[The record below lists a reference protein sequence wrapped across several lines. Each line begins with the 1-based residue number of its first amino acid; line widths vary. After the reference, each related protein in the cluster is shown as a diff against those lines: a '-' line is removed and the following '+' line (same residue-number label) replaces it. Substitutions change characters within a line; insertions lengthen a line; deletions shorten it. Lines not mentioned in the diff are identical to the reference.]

1 MRNVLSAIFNETYK
15 RLLIIRTYKFNIL
28 MQLVTVGLIFLG
40 LSFLVERG
48 QFNSQQSASILLG
61 YIVWFYAR
69 IVIMSTSG
77 DLVGEAQAG
86 TLEQMYM
93 SPAPSS
99 LLLLGRMFA
108 LLISTTIIVMLPTL
122 CVILLL
128 GIHIPLRWEGIPILL
143 ITLAGLFGFTL
154 ILSGAAL
161 VFKQINELADLVQN
175 TLLFL
180 TGSLLPISQFP
191 AWLATVAKTL
201 PITQG
206 IIVLRNV
213 VLNGQSLSSS
223 WSDESLV
230 WLLVHSTIY
239 VCAGWIIFKWCERFA
254 RKQGSLSQY

>member
-1 MRNVLSAIFNETYK
+1 MKNISLAIFNETYK
-15 RLLIIRTYKFNIL
+15 RLLIIWTYKFNIL

-40 LSFLVERG
+40 LSFLVQGG
-48 QFNSQQSASILLG
+48 QFNPQQSASILIG

-77 DLVGEAQAG
+77 DLMGEAQAG

-93 SPAPSS
+93 SPAPTS

-108 LLISTTIIVMLPTL
+108 LLVSTTIMVMLPTL
-122 CVILLL
+122 AIILLL
-128 GIHIPLRWEGIPILL
+128 GIHVPLRWEGLPVLL

-161 VFKQINELADLVQN
+161 VFKQIDELADLVQN
-175 TLLFL
+175 LLLFL
-180 TGSLLPISQFP
+180 TGSLLPVSHFP
-191 AWLATVAKTL
+191 GWLEAITKTL

-213 VLNGQSLSSS
+213 VLSGQSLLSA
-223 WSDESLV
+223 WKDDSLI
-230 WLLVHSTIY
+230 WLLVHSTLY
-239 VCAGWIIFKWCERFA
+239 VCAGWIVFKWCESFA
-254 RKQGSLSQY
+254 RKQGSLGQY